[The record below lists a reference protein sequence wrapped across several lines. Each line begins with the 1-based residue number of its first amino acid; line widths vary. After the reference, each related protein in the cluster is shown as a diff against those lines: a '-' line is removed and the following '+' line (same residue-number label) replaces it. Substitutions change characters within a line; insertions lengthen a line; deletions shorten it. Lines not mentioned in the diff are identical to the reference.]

1 MRFLPL
7 ILSLTLATIQWPL
20 WFGDGGWL
28 NVWRLDRELE
38 SRLRSNDLLAVR
50 NEALAAEVRDLG
62 SGFLAVEER
71 ARYELGMIGVD
82 EIFVQINEPA
92 SPVTQPPGAGRSS
105 SMHAS
110 R

>member
-7 ILSLTLATIQWPL
+7 ILTIALVAVQWPL
-20 WFGDGGWL
+20 WLGSGGWF

-38 SRLRSNDLLAVR
+38 NRLRSNDLLATR

-62 SGFLAVEER
+62 SGHLAVEER
-71 ARYELGMIGVD
+71 ARYDLGMIGED
-82 EIFVQINEPA
+82 EIFVQINEPLTP
-92 SPVTQPPGAGRSS
+92 SSRLPQPGEDTMQAR
-105 SMHAS
+105 